1 MPSLP
6 THDYHSQLHPPIEAE
21 PVDRFELD
29 GSVAFRHDLTDG
41 LPTEYADCDVLYSDL
56 PWQAGMD
63 EFNSRSGAQTTYADF
78 LRAVSVVVAT
88 SFVPVVLVTGRHA
101 IKRLPTARQNIRL
114 DLNGTPAVALVYGD
128 ERFPTANTATELL
141 LNLADRFDRVGDFC
155 CGYGRTLRL
164 FQGSG
169 KSWVGSDNNAKCIGY
184 IAAHAPQWR
193 R

>member
-6 THDYHSQLHPPIEAE
+6 THEYHSQLHPPVKAE

-41 LPTEYADCDVLYSDL
+41 LPAEYADCDLLYSDL

-63 EFNSRSGAQTTYADF
+63 EFNSRSGSSTTYAEL
-78 LRAVSVVVAT
+78 LRSVSAVVSA

-101 IKRLPTARQNIRL
+101 VKRLPTADQEMRV
-114 DLNGTPAVALVYGD
+114 DLNGTPAVALIYGQ
-128 ERFPTANTATELL
+128 RVPRANTATELL
-141 LNLADRFDRVGDFC
+141 VRLTDGYGRVGDFC

-164 FQGSG
+164 FQAAG
-169 KSWVGSDNNAKCIGY
+169 KSWVGSDNNARCIGY
-184 IAAHAPQWR
+184 IAAHAPGWSR
-193 R
+193 